1 MTNQIAEEYYQIGNF
16 VDVITLGQS
25 EAAHKY
31 TTIDGWKGFRFCCP
45 ICGDRDRGKKAT
57 IFPRMTRSDTGS
69 NYLRWHY
76 LCKGHPTCEASG
88 LHSLEYAVRKYFP
101 TYSWF
106 VE

>member
-1 MTNQIAEEYYQIGNF
+1 MTKQISEEYYQIGNF

-57 IFPRMTRSDTGS
+57 IFPRMTRSETGS

-76 LCKGHPTCEASG
+76 LCKGHQVDY
-88 LHSLEYAVRKYFP
+88 LEKLITLLLNFRNKYLLK
-101 TYSWF
+101 
-106 VE
+106 